1 MIGAK
6 PLETRFNKI
15 DRFIRIYDGNRYLK
29 LFGSEKYDIIYYRIK
44 YLISLKSSI
53 TYVFFHYYAKIKVDN
68 YDYLPSEKRLTL
80 HNFIILIKSL
90 INKDE
95 NQCFYNIFLEKGSYQ

>member
-1 MIGAK
+1 MIGSK
-6 PLETRFNKI
+6 PLQIRFNKI
-15 DRFIRIYDGNRYLK
+15 DRFIRIYDGNRCLK
-29 LFGSEKYDIIYYRIK
+29 LFGSEKYDIIYYRIR
-44 YLISLKSSI
+44 YLTSLKISI
-53 TYVFFHYYAKIKVDN
+53 TYVFFHYYAEIKVDN
-68 YDYLPSEKRLTL
+68 YDSLPSEKRLTL